1 MTILSKL
8 NLSDKTKAA
17 MLTSPEAKP
26 RGKMLEALDL
36 QMEAAKATLSGEAF
50 IRRVVRS
57 S

>member
-1 MTILSKL
+1 MWGP
-8 NLSDKTKAA
+8 
-17 MLTSPEAKP
+17 PEAKL

-36 QMEAAKATLSGEAF
+36 QNEATKANLNDETF